1 MQKADAGYPAAVEV
15 IRRIGMHL
23 AVLSSEF
30 EYLLPTG
37 TQVRYLYGRFIKLPS
52 CFRLLCEGFSSR
64 LPQFRLIAADESL
77 VLTPLMRQLA
87 ERPDVSV
94 AQFGQAVGA
103 LYFGL
108 SAL

>member
-1 MQKADAGYPAAVEV
+1 MQKAEAGHPAAAEV
-15 IRRIGMHL
+15 FRRIGMHL

-77 VLTPLMRQLA
+77 ALTPLMRQLA